1 MTIDYRIRNLVIA
14 VALAAAAVLL
24 TVIYVTSARNDRTAG
39 KETVTVYVPTKDFAA
54 GTPGASIAASLQ
66 AQTLQRRNATPQAVT
81 SPRQVQ
87 GLYLTQPVFAG
98 EQLTLKRFAPPSEQG
113 IRSQLQ
119 GNLRAIQ
126 VPGTVHQ
133 LLVGTAMAGDRV
145 DVVASLKNPRDSS
158 DVKTSVVL
166 RNLLVLQA
174 EGQSG
179 SGGSRLQRADTGDHA
194 LILAVT
200 DAQAQRLYY
209 VMKNG
214 DWSLE
219 LRPVKRPRDSARSSD
234 TYATVLAGG
243 GR

>member
-24 TVIYVTSARNDRTAG
+24 TVIYVTTSRNDRTTAS
-39 KETVTVYVPTKDFAA
+39 ESLTVYVPTKDFAA
-54 GTPGASIAASLQ
+54 GTPGASVAASLQ
-66 AQTLQRRNATPQAVT
+66 AQTVQRRNAPPQAVT
-81 SPRQVQ
+81 SPKQVQ

-98 EQLTLKRFAPPSEQG
+98 EQLTLRRFAPPSEQG
-113 IRSQLQ
+113 IRTQLQ
-119 GNLRAIQ
+119 GTLRAIQ

-133 LLVGTAMAGDRV
+133 LLVGTAIAGDRV
-145 DVVASLKNPRDSS
+145 DVVASLKNPKDSS
-158 DVKTSVVL
+158 EVKTSVVL
-166 RNLLVLQA
+166 RNLLVLQTESPA
-174 EGQSG
+174 GG
-179 SGGSRLQRADTGDHA
+179 NGSRLQRADVGEHS
-194 LILAVT
+194 LILGVT

-219 LRPVKRPRDSARSSD
+219 LRPVTRPRDSRRSTD